1 MNRPLPETSFSAKRR
16 FNGVAVCKR
25 VFNDLMVD
33 HQSEDATIK
42 QPSEKMIKIT
52 TRTKRMIMVVVIAV
66 INRETN
72 ESKHPKS

>member
-1 MNRPLPETSFSAKRR
+1 
-16 FNGVAVCKR
+16 
-25 VFNDLMVD
+25 MVD